1 MKTKYLYA
9 IAMSLVLAFGFTGCS
24 NDDDPVNPIPEA
36 KEKSKL
42 TFDTDTLKVSVG
54 ESATFNITAGGGDY
68 KVISENPKIAQG
80 TVNGSVVT
88 ITCSDKGLTGII
100 ISDADG
106 NYKRLTVKSMY
117 TVLALNKE
125 NVSVGMKLGHDDGKD
140 KVIVKKGNGGYTASS
155 ANENIAKVSRIEND
169 SVIVIQGVAAGSTTV
184 TVTDM
189 MSLSKTVNV
198 TVETTTIPY
207 TEEEKKEITNSREY
221 RLCWDGTTKSE
232 TQVNTMENGQH
243 KMGWDYGWGSYKYY
257 WAYVYFTG
265 DLTVGKKTNGRISAK
280 LGYSEPENEY
290 EDVEVEIIKNDGL
303 YVWGIMSVI
312 KNNYLHYGYFCQP
325 IP

>member
-1 MKTKYLYA
+1 
-9 IAMSLVLAFGFTGCS
+9 
-24 NDDDPVNPIPEA
+24 
-36 KEKSKL
+36 
-42 TFDTDTLKVSVG
+42 
-54 ESATFNITAGGGDY
+54 
-68 KVISENPKIAQG
+68 
-80 TVNGSVVT
+80 
-88 ITCSDKGLTGII
+88 
-100 ISDADG
+100 
-106 NYKRLTVKSMY
+106 MY

-155 ANENIAKVSRIEND
+155 ADENIAKVSRIEND

-189 MSLSKTVNV
+189 MGLSKTVNV